1 MNQSASRLV
10 YLVRY
15 GTTPEVA
22 RCLVDAEMEL
32 SRGDA
37 VVVRTHRGE
46 QLGTLLERER
56 STASVEEIEFEILR
70 RATDGDRA
78 QAEASRRRCDRAFG
92 EWTERIATWN
102 LQLEL
107 LDVEETLDSAKTIL
121 YVLCDRG
128 PDSTKL
134 ALQAAAT
141 GLGIIEVQ
149 PVSAE
154 GLVVTAPSGGGCG
167 SGGCGSGGGGC
178 GSEH

>member
-1 MNQSASRLV
+1 MDNSASRLV

-22 RCLVDAEMEL
+22 RCVVDAGVTL

-37 VVVRTHRGE
+37 VVVQTHRGE

-56 STASVEEIEFEILR
+56 SVAAVEEIEFEILR
-70 RATDGDRA
+70 RASEADLV
-78 QAEASRRRCDRAFG
+78 QAKESRQRCEQAFG
-92 EWTERIATWN
+92 VWTQRIADWD
-102 LQLEL
+102 LQIEL
-107 LDVEETLDSAKTIL
+107 LDLEETLDGQKTIL
-121 YVLCDRG
+121 YVLCERG

-134 ALQAAAT
+134 ALQAAAA

-154 GLVVTAPSGGGCG
+154 GLVVVAPSGGGCG
-167 SGGCGSGGGGC
+167 TGGCGC
-178 GSEH
+178 EH

>member
-1 MNQSASRLV
+1 MDRSTARLV

-22 RCLVDAEMEL
+22 RCAVDAAMVV

-56 STASVEEIEFEILR
+56 SYSAVDEIEFEILR
-70 RATDGDRA
+70 RATDADLL
-78 QAEASRRRCDRAFG
+78 QAKASRQRCEQAFG
-92 EWTERIATWN
+92 VWMQRIVEWE
-102 LQLEL
+102 LQIEL
-107 LDVEETLDSAKTIL
+107 LDIEETLDGQKTIL
-121 YVLCDRG
+121 YVLCERG

-134 ALQAAAT
+134 ALQAAAA
-141 GLGIIEVQ
+141 GLGLIEVQ

-154 GLVVTAPSGGGCG
+154 GLVVVAPSGGGCG
-167 SGGCGSGGGGC
+167 TGGCGC
-178 GSEH
+178 EH